1 MAYGQLKVQM
11 GIKKEQKHTNITTAR
26 QNTASKLKYQTQVR
40 T

>member
-1 MAYGQLKVQM
+1 MACGQLKVQM
-11 GIKKEQKHTNITTAR
+11 GIKKEQKYTNITAR